1 MDKYLRL
8 MHGWPWFASEQPDDT
23 IRAVVEHQLDKVH
36 WTVDGVLSHT
46 VPLAYEPTWAFL
58 SGIDQSRV
66 DKSTE
71 TWLGTIEQK
80 LRYRFWF
87 AGHYHVESHE
97 GPITL
102 FFNSMKTLAQAEADY
117 LSARVPH

>member
-46 VPLAYEPTWAFL
+46 VPLAYEPTWALIKVVSTNL
-58 SGIDQSRV
+58 SKHGWAPLSRNSV
-66 DKSTE
+66 TDFGSPDT
-71 TWLGTIEQK
+71 
-80 LRYRFWF
+80 
-87 AGHYHVESHE
+87 
-97 GPITL
+97 ITL
-102 FFNSMKTLAQAEADY
+102 KATKDPSRCSLI
-117 LSARVPH
+117 P